1 MTTVEIRQLTLL
13 DDRSAFSSGHAA
25 LDQFFQKYAGQ
36 NQFRLRI
43 GTTYVAT
50 AEGRIVGFAT
60 VAAGAIEP
68 AQISTIVR
76 GLPAYSAP
84 VLRLARFAVDRSAQ
98 GGGVGKDLIRFVLRL
113 AVQMSSW

>member
-50 AEGRIVGFAT
+50 
-60 VAAGAIEP
+60 
-68 AQISTIVR
+68 STIVR
-76 GLPAYSAP
+76 GLPAYRAP